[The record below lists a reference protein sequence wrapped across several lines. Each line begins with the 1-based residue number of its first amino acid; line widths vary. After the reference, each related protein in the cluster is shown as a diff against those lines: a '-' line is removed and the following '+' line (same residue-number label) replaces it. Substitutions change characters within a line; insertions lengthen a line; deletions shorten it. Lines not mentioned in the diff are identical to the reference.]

1 MIPGEDTPLLESGAS
16 HSIQQS
22 DRDHNAL
29 QNCSRGC
36 CCCISK
42 FCILD
47 LFKSLHVLL
56 ISLLTD
62 WPWKIIAAFYA
73 SDKDIPKPNCLTT
86 CIRSIFF
93 ILRFLLII
101 VAMVTKDIASFRR
114 DRLDN
119 TSSSGASF
127 PVPPLNLYKAFDP
140 PENATRANESTT
152 VISAANITGPA
163 AYKTL
168 KLFGEIIILDLIT
181 IILLIWVLYK
191 YFRSL
196 HKRNQDPVAAVEAG
210 NGTTE
215 NSVAAVEVVNEPTEN
230 PNAAAEDGIEP
241 AENPVAAVEV
251 VNKPTENP
259 NAAAEDGIEPAE
271 NPVAAVEVVNK
282 PTENPNAAAED
293 GIEPAENPVA
303 AVEVVNKPTE
313 NPNAAAED
321 GIEPAENPVAVA
333 EAGNV
338 VRRNEY
344 SLMQLIDKV
353 NEMQTGNKSCS
364 MIYTKILSI
373 IIPVSYVIYSA
384 GVSAMYL
391 SVYFKRT
398 EVIWPEEWKI
408 TGCLKAVVI
417 ITLLVSTTAVD
428 LLYIQIVI
436 RYILRCRLN
445 IHFLQLITEKIEV
458 KSNKVYKNQEQ
469 YLELARGFL
478 KKLNKKRIVELAII
492 YGLIQAINTAIN
504 LSNDMKDSNKNAK
517 PHFREFALI
526 CSLIGWI
533 FLMMAPIHWASKVN
547 EESETLC
554 DTIYKYPIMFIE
566 NTPSQTSLT
575 EKNVSKIVLNAN
587 CKLFNLTIHP
597 GFIRLAIMGILLF
610 FAVKSGLR
618 LFENA
623 L

>member
-1 MIPGEDTPLLESGAS
+1 
-16 HSIQQS
+16 
-22 DRDHNAL
+22 
-29 QNCSRGC
+29 
-36 CCCISK
+36 
-42 FCILD
+42 
-47 LFKSLHVLL
+47 
-56 ISLLTD
+56 
-62 WPWKIIAAFYA
+62 
-73 SDKDIPKPNCLTT
+73 
-86 CIRSIFF
+86 
-93 ILRFLLII
+93 
-101 VAMVTKDIASFRR
+101 
-114 DRLDN
+114 
-119 TSSSGASF
+119 
-127 PVPPLNLYKAFDP
+127 
-140 PENATRANESTT
+140 
-152 VISAANITGPA
+152 
-163 AYKTL
+163 
-168 KLFGEIIILDLIT
+168 
-181 IILLIWVLYK
+181 
-191 YFRSL
+191 
-196 HKRNQDPVAAVEAG
+196 
-210 NGTTE
+210 
-215 NSVAAVEVVNEPTEN
+215 
-230 PNAAAEDGIEP
+230 
-241 AENPVAAVEV
+241 
-251 VNKPTENP
+251 
-259 NAAAEDGIEPAE
+259 
-271 NPVAAVEVVNK
+271 
-282 PTENPNAAAED
+282 
-293 GIEPAENPVA
+293 
-303 AVEVVNKPTE
+303 
-313 NPNAAAED
+313 
-321 GIEPAENPVAVA
+321 
-333 EAGNV
+333 
-338 VRRNEY
+338 
-344 SLMQLIDKV
+344 MQYD
-353 NEMQTGNKSCS
+353 
-364 MIYTKILSI
+364 IYTKILSI

-408 TGCLKAVVI
+408 TGCLKVVVI

-547 EESETLC
+547 KESETLC